1 MKSGVRRK
9 NLYFSHLPEPIR
21 TTFFLS
27 MMFPRS
33 IPWVSWCAAR
43 ALRKITLGRAV
54 RAVLVPSLISTVAV
68 MPPVLDVKKSKKK
81 IPHQGLEPRTFA
93 LGGLYGTECNPNA
106 IAIKL
111 MRLFLHFG
119 PKLLINSID
128 VLQDGSVPDTVLF
141 CNEAFLGDYRSK
153 GTGCIGFRNRFEAK
167 KNETSQHKI
176 FIQP

>member
-1 MKSGVRRK
+1 MDCEVRFCTTRSVGIVTEGSRTIFGRQCRGECVRRK
-9 NLYFSHLPEPIR
+9 KLYFSHPVRVPK
-21 TTFFLS
+21 S

-111 MRLFLHFG
+111 MRLFLHLG

-128 VLQDGSVPDTVLF
+128 VSSRMVLSLTRIILQ
-141 CNEAFLGDYRSK
+141 
-153 GTGCIGFRNRFEAK
+153 
-167 KNETSQHKI
+167 
-176 FIQP
+176 